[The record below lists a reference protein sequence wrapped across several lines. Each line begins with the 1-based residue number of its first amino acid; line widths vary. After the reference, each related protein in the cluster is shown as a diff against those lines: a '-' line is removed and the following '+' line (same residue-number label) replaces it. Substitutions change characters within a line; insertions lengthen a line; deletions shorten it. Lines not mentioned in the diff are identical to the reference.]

1 MNSSI
6 AVVQQESGLSRR
18 KFLTGM
24 AGIVAGRVVLKPKS
38 ELSAQE
44 PPNRISARLISQSD
58 FNIMRD
64 NTLRD
69 AKTIFSDLKIWIS
82 LSEQDR
88 IKFCELLHDTML
100 TGTKDDPEALRN
112 NFLNNLKNLL
122 TSNLISDSE
131 KGEIFK
137 LNNYLMLDLALRRIN
152 IYKPS
157 PEKSKDFLSEIISE
171 SVKIIQKP
179 NQNKRVSLEERVRNT
194 NTIANETLALYT
206 KIKNRHFPSN

>member
-1 MNSSI
+1 
-6 AVVQQESGLSRR
+6 
-18 KFLTGM
+18 
-24 AGIVAGRVVLKPKS
+24 
-38 ELSAQE
+38 
-44 PPNRISARLISQSD
+44 
-58 FNIMRD
+58 
-64 NTLRD
+64 
-69 AKTIFSDLKIWIS
+69 
-82 LSEQDR
+82 
-88 IKFCELLHDTML
+88 ML

>member
-6 AVVQQESGLSRR
+6 GNVLQDSKLSRR
-18 KFLTGM
+18 KFITRM
-24 AGIVAGRVVLKPKS
+24 VASLAASNLGLGYKS
-38 ELSAQE
+38 SAE
-44 PPNRISARLISQSD
+44 ETDRISATLISQSD

-64 NTLRD
+64 QTLRD
-69 AKTIFSDLKIWIS
+69 AKTIFSDLKIWKS
-82 LSEQDR
+82 LTEQEK
-88 IKFCELLHDTML
+88 IEFCVLLHDTML

-112 NFLNNLKNLL
+112 NFLKNLKNLL

-152 IYKPS
+152 RESPS
-157 PEKSKDFLSEIISE
+157 PEKTTDFLSEIISE

-194 NTIANETLALYT
+194 KKIAEQMLEEYK
-206 KIKNRHFPSN
+206 KIKDKYFPSN